1 MHCLIFGFVGVLTCL
16 NFLKCKRICL
26 LIVYNLIVP
35 EGYLSNLTGI
45 FPVCL
50 ALGLVKVCDFL
61 DTCRYAVHY
70 LLIVCFIPVEDGDT
84 GMLLLVMGFHPESK
98 ARKVCGEGGNPEG
111 EGLQRGVTPGFI
123 IRREQGKVK
132 PAQDVVV

>member
-1 MHCLIFGFVGVLTCL
+1 MHCLVFGFVGVLTCL

-50 ALGLVKVCDFL
+50 ALDLVKVCDFL
-61 DTCRYAVHY
+61 DALRNAVYH
-70 LLIVCFIPVEDGDT
+70 LFIIGFIPVKDGDT
-84 GMLLLVMGFHPESK
+84 GMFLLVMGFHP
-98 ARKVCGEGGNPEG
+98 
-111 EGLQRGVTPGFI
+111 
-123 IRREQGKVK
+123 
-132 PAQDVVV
+132 